1 MFAHATVFAISAGS
15 NRTVGVQAV
24 NGTTVARAR
33 HPVNTFFHTDTGYRG
48 VMGYSWTQSPT
59 VSDLG
64 EQGVLDRILPI
75 LTPGTGVLIGPGD
88 DAAVIDWPSGSL
100 VTTMDLMIEGPDFRL
115 NWSTGF
121 DVGWKAM
128 ASNLADVAAMGAVS
142 RGVIIGLAVPDTIGI
157 SAIEDIAAGVS
168 AGLKEMAP
176 GCGVWGGDLSSASQ
190 VMLSVTV
197 VGDLEGRAPVTR
209 AGARAGDVVAHAGKL
224 GVSSR
229 GLAELLRGGSDP
241 ETLRE
246 TSEEVAWHLRPTP
259 PLHLG
264 PAAAVAGATAMMDV
278 SDGVLLDTGRMARAS
293 GVVIDL
299 DGSAFPDHH
308 ALTGGEDHGLLACF
322 PPEVTLPD
330 GFVVV
335 GRVLEGSDRSGAVSV
350 DGDAPKDALGGWDP
364 YRRSVK

>member
-1 MFAHATVFAISAGS
+1 
-15 NRTVGVQAV
+15 
-24 NGTTVARAR
+24 
-33 HPVNTFFHTDTGYRG
+33 
-48 VMGYSWTQSPT
+48 MGYSWTQSPT

-64 EQGVLDRILPI
+64 EQAVLARIVPI

-115 NWSTGF
+115 EWSTGC

-157 SAIEDIAAGVS
+157 SAIEDIATGVS
-168 AGLKEMAP
+168 AGLDAMAP
-176 GCGVWGGDLSSASQ
+176 GCGVWGGDLSSAST

-197 VGDLEGRAPVTR
+197 VGDLEGRDPVTR

-229 GLAELLRGGSDP
+229 GLAELLREGSDP
-241 ETLRE
+241 HTLRE
-246 TSEEVAWHLRPTP
+246 TSDEVAWHLRPTP

-264 PAAAVAGATAMMDV
+264 PAAATAGATAMMDV
-278 SDGVLLDTGRMARAS
+278 SDGVLIDARRLATAS
-293 GVVIDL
+293 GIAIDL
-299 DGSAFPDHH
+299 DGALFPDQH

-322 PPEVTLPD
+322 PQGASLPE

-335 GRVLEGSDRSGAVSV
+335 GRALEGLGHAGVVTV
-350 DGDAPKDALGGWDP
+350 DGVVPEDEIGGWDP
-364 YRRSVK
+364 YRRRSR

>member
-15 NRTVGVQAV
+15 SRTVGVQAAR
-24 NGTTVARAR
+24 GMTVARAR
-33 HPVNTFFHTDTGYRG
+33 HPVNTFFHTDSGYRG
-48 VMGYSWTQSPT
+48 VMPYSWTQSPT

-75 LTPGTGVLIGPGD
+75 LKNGTGVLIGPGD
-88 DAAVIDWPSGSL
+88 DAAVIDWPSQTL
-100 VTTMDLMIEGPDFRL
+100 VTTMDLMIEGPDFRPE
-115 NWSTGF
+115 WSTGA

-128 ASNLADVAAMGAVS
+128 ASNLADVAAMGAVP

-157 SAIEDIAAGVS
+157 SAVEDIAKGVS
-168 AGLKEMAP
+168 AGLNAMAP

-197 VGDLEGRAPVTR
+197 VGDLEGRAPITR

-229 GLAELLRGGSDP
+229 GLAKLLLEGSDP

-264 PAAAVAGATAMMDV
+264 PVAALAGATAMMDV
-278 SDGVLLDTGRMARAS
+278 SDGVLIDARRMATAS

-299 DGSAFPDHH
+299 DGAAIPDHH

-322 PPEVTLPD
+322 PAGVTLPD
-330 GFVVV
+330 GFVVL
-335 GRVLEGSDRSGAVSV
+335 GRVWEGSKQPGVVLV
-350 DGDAPKDALGGWDP
+350 DGVIPGDGPGGWDP
-364 YRRSVK
+364 YRRSVR

>member
-15 NRTVGVQAV
+15 NRTVGLQAAR
-24 NGTTVARAR
+24 GMAVARAR
-33 HPVNTFFHTDTGYRG
+33 QPVNTFFHTDTGYRG
-48 VMGYSWTQSPT
+48 VMGYSWTQPPT

-64 EQGVLDRILPI
+64 EQGVLDRIVPL
-75 LTPGTGVLIGPGD
+75 LTPGEGVLIGPGD

-115 NWSTGF
+115 DWSTGC

-128 ASNLADVAAMGAVS
+128 ASNLADVAAMGAVP
-142 RGVIIGLAVPDTIGI
+142 RGVIIGLAVPDAIGI
-157 SAIEDIAAGVS
+157 SAIEDIATGVS

-229 GLAELLRGGSDP
+229 GLAELLREGSNP
-241 ETLRE
+241 HTLRE
-246 TSEEVAWHLRPTP
+246 TSDEVAWHLRPTP

-264 PAAAVAGATAMMDV
+264 PAAADAGATAMMDV
-278 SDGVLLDTGRMARAS
+278 SDGVLIDARRMAKAS
-293 GVVIDL
+293 GVIIDL
-299 DGSAFPDHH
+299 DGGAFPDHH
-308 ALTGGEDHGLLACF
+308 ALTGGEDHGLLAAF
-322 PPEVTLPD
+322 PADAALPD
-330 GFVVV
+330 AFVVV
-335 GRVLEGSDRSGAVSV
+335 GRVRDGSEQPGVVSV
-350 DGDAPKDALGGWDP
+350 DGEIPGDALGGWDP
-364 YRRSVK
+364 YRRGDK